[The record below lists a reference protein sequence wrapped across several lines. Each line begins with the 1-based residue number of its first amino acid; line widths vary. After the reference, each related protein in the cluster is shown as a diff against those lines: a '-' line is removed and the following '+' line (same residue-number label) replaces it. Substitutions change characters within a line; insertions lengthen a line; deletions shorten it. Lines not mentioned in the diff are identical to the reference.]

1 MRKIIISLLCLSAV
15 FAINVSAQTKGEM
28 YVGGSFNIGAT
39 TFTHEDG
46 NLNALTYAVL
56 PEYSYFVANNFRIG
70 AELSC
75 NFAADVTILTLS
87 PSLSYYVELL
97 DNFYYTPELTFGGGF
112 ITGKDFTLGALSVGL
127 NVIAFEFKPS
137 KHVGLCLNFDNI
149 FHAYLPENSF
159 GSVHFGILNS
169 VGLGFRYYL

>member
-1 MRKIIISLLCLSAV
+1 MRKIFISLLCLCAA
-15 FAINVSAQTKGEM
+15 FTINVSAQEKGDM
-28 YVGGSFNIGAT
+28 YVGGSFNLGTT

-56 PEYSYFVANNFRIG
+56 PEYSYFVANNFRVG

-75 NFAADVTILTLS
+75 NFAADVAIFTVS
-87 PSLSYYVELL
+87 PNLSYYVKLL
-97 DNFYYTPELTFGGGF
+97 NNFYYTPELAFGGGF
-112 ITGKDFTLGALSVGL
+112 ITGKDFALGALSVGL

-137 KHVGLCLNFDNI
+137 KHVGLCLNLDNI
-149 FHAYLPENSF
+149 FHAYLPKDSF